1 MGGDALR
8 LMEGKH
14 LRLAFFDLA
23 IFIAACEGEEFII
36 EIVSH
41 IGTVAVAVVNEV
53 EGCVILIAVLA
64 VAAIAPGSEV
74 EIERSKRWSMEG
86 EILG

>member
-1 MGGDALR
+1 MSVPCRSVSERLMGGDAPS

-36 EIVSH
+36 KIVSH

-53 EGCVILIAVLA
+53 EAV
-64 VAAIAPGSEV
+64 
-74 EIERSKRWSMEG
+74 WF
-86 EILG
+86 

>member
-1 MGGDALR
+1 MGGDALS

-36 EIVSH
+36 KIVSH

-53 EGCVILIAVLA
+53 EAV
-64 VAAIAPGSEV
+64 
-74 EIERSKRWSMEG
+74 
-86 EILG
+86 

>member
-41 IGTVAVAVVNEV
+41 SGTVAVAVVNEV
-53 EGCVILIAVLA
+53 EAV
-64 VAAIAPGSEV
+64 
-74 EIERSKRWSMEG
+74 
-86 EILG
+86 